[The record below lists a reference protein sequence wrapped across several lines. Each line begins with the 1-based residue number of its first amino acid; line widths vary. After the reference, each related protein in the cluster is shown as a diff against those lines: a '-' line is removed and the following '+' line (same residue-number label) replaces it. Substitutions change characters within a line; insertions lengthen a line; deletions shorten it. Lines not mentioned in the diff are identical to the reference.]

1 MDLLNLKTFA
11 KNIATNKLKQSSK
24 IIIRDIYEEPK
35 NRFIAYADDKD
46 VSYDVCI
53 EIDENEDVLDN
64 DCDCEV
70 KGLCVHRI
78 AFMVYLS
85 ERKVKPKQAR
95 AKKLTPTETLVN
107 SLDINIL
114 KNWVNDLLKKNKDLE
129 FLFTTEFAI
138 NTEEYTKAKVKTL
151 IDSSIKS
158 VIKTRKNIE
167 TNELKKVIDLLE
179 ITLKPVIE
187 FCIDDLSNPD
197 KLEIVLFVFNELSAF
212 DNKIYSSSVKV
223 IRFKEKISKQVID
236 SFSNKNDDLNWQ
248 KITNLHFD
256 FILNDKLDTIYQVH
270 FNHIKLLYDSN
281 LNNQFRSKYFA
292 ENLEKFATKINTMK
306 FSFGSEISTFVLRVL
321 FDNDLF
327 EKNYSIFKAHRYEN
341 EYNLSLIDKLI
352 AINKVKEAEEMALAQ
367 VASNYYVDY
376 NFPYWSILAKIYLS
390 QNNTQGLTRIL
401 IETVGIEMNFDHFL
415 IIKQNLPEAEFKKFK
430 SNLMGRTK
438 NKFSSYDNA
447 PQFYFKMLNEDK
459 NYKKMIDSISEYTD
473 YDVVFEH
480 RLALFEADKIPYLQ
494 KIMEIESGNYY
505 YRNKEYNL
513 EYREKLADW
522 VLDSYEET
530 VISRIKKIQK
540 HVISSKFADLLIK
553 KFDLRYNS

>member
-138 NTEEYTKAKVKTL
+138 NTEEYTKAKVKLL

-158 VIKTRKNIE
+158 VIKTRKNVE
-167 TNELKKVIDLLE
+167 TNELKKIIDLFE

-197 KLEIVLFVFNELSAF
+197 KLEIVLFIFDELSAF
-212 DNKIYSSSVKV
+212 DNKIYSSSIKV

-248 KITNLHFD
+248 KITDLHFD
-256 FILNDKLDTIYQVH
+256 LILNDKLDTIEVTP
-270 FNHIKLLYDSN
+270 FNHIKLLYKSCQD
-281 LNNQFRSKYFA
+281 NQFRKKYFA
-292 ENLEKFATKINTMK
+292 EKAENFSIKLDGKKLTFGINVSVFILE
-306 FSFGSEISTFVLRVL
+306 VL

-327 EKNYSIFKAHRYEN
+327 EKNYSIFKAFRYEN
-341 EYNLSLIDKLI
+341 DYNLSLIDKLI
-352 AINKVKEAEEMALAQ
+352 GINKIKEAEEIALAQ
-367 VASNYYVDY
+367 IASNYYIDY
-376 NFPYWSILAKIYLS
+376 NFPYWSRLKNIYKT
-390 QNNTQGLTRIL
+390 QNNLVNLVKIL
-401 IETVGIEMNFDHFL
+401 IETVGIEMNFDDFL
-415 IIKQNLPEAEFKKFK
+415 IIKQHFPEAEFKKFK

-438 NKFSSYDNA
+438 NKFSSYNNA
-447 PQFYFKMLNEDK
+447 PQFYFKMLNEDR

-480 RLALFEADKIPYLQ
+480 RIVLFNENKIDFLQ
-494 KIMEIESGNYY
+494 KIFTIESGNYY

-513 EYREKLADW
+513 EYREKLANW